1 MDRRRAR
8 RPVLL
13 LTLLVALALHL
24 LGAVLVLLLR
34 SPEGAEAQSARPSWQ
49 EVELVAPR
57 APEVPRTVAPTPTP
71 TKPPPRPTPTPATA
85 RQRRPRPPHS
95 ATAAGPAMSLRMRG
109 LDLSPSPDL
118 FAAEAPRAGPAP
130 RRDDGATEAAR
141 VKARIDGWLKEDA
154 GRRYVA
160 EGRSDPALFTLLRR
174 VQALF
179 SPTEQMIPARARH
192 AGREY
197 LRAYAAGIE
206 AYNKMGR
213 AMPFDHGDYGQEVT
227 PPKMLEGSAQINQG
241 VAKNGSAHLITE
253 ICISTPRGAR
263 PVVDRQRA
271 SGSRAFDDHARR
283 ALETALARVDLPAV
297 AACYRFDLAFGR
309 SLPTPS
315 LDYLCGVWSNP
326 GGKRMSHSVRL
337 VAAWPGE

>member
-1 MDRRRAR
+1 MDRRRAT

-13 LTLLVALALHL
+13 LTLLLALALHL
-24 LGAVLVLLLR
+24 LGAALVLVLR
-34 SPEGAEAQSARPSWQ
+34 SPDSSEARSARPSWQ
-49 EVELVAPR
+49 EVELITAPEPEAPRRVAPAPAPSEPAPAPKTVTAR
-57 APEVPRTVAPTPTP
+57 KRQPRPARSAPE
-71 TKPPPRPTPTPATA
+71 
-85 RQRRPRPPHS
+85 
-95 ATAAGPAMSLRMRG
+95 AAGPAMSLRMRG

-118 FAAEAPRAGPAP
+118 FADEAPRTGRAP
-130 RRDDGATEAAR
+130 RPNERATEAAR

-154 GRRYVA
+154 GRRFVA

-179 SPTEQMIPARARH
+179 SPTEQMIPQRSRH

-206 AYNKMGR
+206 TFNEMGR

-227 PPKMLEGSAQINQG
+227 PPTMLEGSAQISQG
-241 VAKNGSAHLITE
+241 VAEKGSAHLITE
-253 ICISTPRGAR
+253 ICINTTRGAR
-263 PVVDRQRA
+263 PAVDRQRA
-271 SGSRAFDDHARR
+271 SGSRAFDAHARR